1 MLETSPHGIAF
12 RLGDITMEQFWE
24 EAQRLAGVSG
34 KNPRALMDNWARSYA
49 IDPKMI
55 DFSERL
61 RTRGYK
67 TGILMNSDAER
78 YKYIQEAY
86 YV

>member
-34 KNPRALMDNWARSYA
+34 KDPRALMDNWARSYA
-49 IDPKMI
+49 IYHLHYALINEYFFVLVDL
-55 DFSERL
+55 RL
-61 RTRGYK
+61 AVRR
-67 TGILMNSDAER
+67 
-78 YKYIQEAY
+78 
-86 YV
+86 